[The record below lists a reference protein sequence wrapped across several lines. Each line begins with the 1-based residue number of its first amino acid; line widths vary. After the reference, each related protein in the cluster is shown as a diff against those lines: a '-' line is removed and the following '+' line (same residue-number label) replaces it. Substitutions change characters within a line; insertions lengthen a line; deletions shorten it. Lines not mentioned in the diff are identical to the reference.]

1 MPETR
6 QEVKLRNLCP
16 TTTTS
21 KLWWWQDPRDPRLTS
36 LRSVYKSFI
45 LTIILCKD
53 LSRSACNGNTCTYVS
68 DSVYCALLTFTCVSL
83 LGNAYDFLNEINIYK
98 WSGSFL
104 GYCLCG
110 ATERRRKANSLWFP
124 SQNFASL
131 HQG

>member
-1 MPETR
+1 MVVAGSKGSKINISQVCLQKFYPNYYLGQRFKDQLVMEIHVT
-6 QEVKLRNLCP
+6 VK
-16 TTTTS
+16 
-21 KLWWWQDPRDPRLTS
+21 
-36 LRSVYKSFI
+36 
-45 LTIILCKD
+45 
-53 LSRSACNGNTCTYVS
+53 
-68 DSVYCALLTFTCVSL
+68 CALLTFTCVSL
-83 LGNAYDFLNEINIYK
+83 LGNAYNFLNEINIYK